1 MPRGLIR
8 ISSKTYSTHVKNMTL
23 EINLKKLLSHY
34 KL

>member
-8 ISSKTYSTHVKNMTL
+8 IINKTYSTHVKNMTL